1 MTELEKVTKTLSER
15 EKIGGIV
22 WLVVGILQVISFAGI
37 ICGIWNII
45 NAIKTLKNSQD
56 VLTPWSGIVD
66 SYDSQLT
73 NIIITLV
80 VNLIFGAGFGVAGA
94 IYELIAVRGYV
105 LKNRE
110 VFEEAGY

>member
-15 EKIGGIV
+15 EKISGIV
-22 WLVVGILQVISFAGI
+22 LLVVGILQVICGLGF

-45 NAIKTLKNSQD
+45 NAVKTLKNSQN
-56 VLTPWSGIVD
+56 VITPWKGIVD
-66 SYDSQLT
+66 SYDKQLT
-73 NIIITLV
+73 NIIVTLV
-80 VNLIFGAGFGVAGA
+80 LNLIFGAGFGVLGA
-94 IYELIAVRGYV
+94 FYELFLVRGYV